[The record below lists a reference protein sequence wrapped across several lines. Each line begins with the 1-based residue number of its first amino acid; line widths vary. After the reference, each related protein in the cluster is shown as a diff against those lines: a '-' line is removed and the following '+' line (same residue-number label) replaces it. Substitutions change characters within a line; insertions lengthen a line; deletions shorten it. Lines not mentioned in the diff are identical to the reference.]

1 MWSLCRN
8 HYTSNRYQG
17 GLQLDL
23 IKIFLKLKAI
33 FVKENLRFKTLIYI
47 SFSYIKSLSDFYHY
61 GESWRR
67 SGNTTLEPC
76 HVRSWNGRQCSRSI
90 TRTSQS
96 ITTEPSHR
104 FTGAYQSLFLRLFW
118 LGIDHPW
125 TRPKPPINAFKWS
138 PQGITPIYSR
148 SAFYDYSCRCLLC
161 SDTPV
166 TDLTNFAL
174 ASLNPTHK
182 TDGN

>member
-1 MWSLCRN
+1 MVR
-8 HYTSNRYQG
+8 
-17 GLQLDL
+17 
-23 IKIFLKLKAI
+23 
-33 FVKENLRFKTLIYI
+33 V
-47 SFSYIKSLSDFYHY
+47 
-61 GESWRR
+61 GEDQKY
-67 SGNTTLEPC
+67 TLEPC

-104 FTGAYQSLFLRLFW
+104 FTGAHQSLFLRLFW

-138 PQGITPIYSR
+138 PQGIIPIYSR

-161 SDTPV
+161 SDPPV
-166 TDLTNFAL
+166 ADLNLKCAGVTVPSTHIQDGDWLFETINNERGFIL
-174 ASLNPTHK
+174 ILVYRYNESQHGDLILNLM
-182 TDGN
+182 

>member
-33 FVKENLRFKTLIYI
+33 FVKEYLRFKTLIYI

-67 SGNTTLEPC
+67 SGNTHPRASIKTL
-76 HVRSWNGRQCSRSI
+76 
-90 TRTSQS
+90 
-96 ITTEPSHR
+96 
-104 FTGAYQSLFLRLFW
+104 
-118 LGIDHPW
+118 
-125 TRPKPPINAFKWS
+125 
-138 PQGITPIYSR
+138 
-148 SAFYDYSCRCLLC
+148 
-161 SDTPV
+161 
-166 TDLTNFAL
+166 
-174 ASLNPTHK
+174 
-182 TDGN
+182 